1 LGCLQLGSWGVVG
14 IFCNPQKFVRV
25 FQILEYNN
33 DVEMLFS
40 IFITKALKVEAA
52 ETITGPT

>member
-1 LGCLQLGSWGVVG
+1 MGCVRDFLQS
-14 IFCNPQKFVRV
+14 PKFVRV
-25 FQILEYNN
+25 FQILEYND

-40 IFITKALKVEAA
+40 IFITKASKVEAA